1 MTATLTT
8 LVGGLSCAV
17 FLLALLLTLRSR
29 LDTLEGDIIEL
40 EEGSIGAQQD
50 SCAEDVRGS
59 IEVDLLGDRFAPET
73 RAQAAETSIF
83 DALATS
89 H

>member
-29 LDTLEGDIIEL
+29 LDTLEGNIIEL
-40 EEGSIGAQQD
+40 EEGFIGAQED
-50 SCAEDVRGS
+50 SSTEDVRGS
-59 IEVDLLGDRFAPET
+59 VEVDLLGDRFAPEART
-73 RAQAAETSIF
+73 QAAETSVF
-83 DALATS
+83 DGLTTS

>member
-17 FLLALLLTLRSR
+17 FLLALLLTLGSR
-29 LDTLEGDIIEL
+29 FDTLEGDIIEL
-40 EEGSIGAQQD
+40 EEGFVGTQEDTS
-50 SCAEDVRGS
+50 AEDVRGS
-59 IEVDLLGDRFAPET
+59 VEVDLLDDRFAPEART
-73 RAQAAETSIF
+73 QAAETSVF
-83 DALATS
+83 DGLTTG